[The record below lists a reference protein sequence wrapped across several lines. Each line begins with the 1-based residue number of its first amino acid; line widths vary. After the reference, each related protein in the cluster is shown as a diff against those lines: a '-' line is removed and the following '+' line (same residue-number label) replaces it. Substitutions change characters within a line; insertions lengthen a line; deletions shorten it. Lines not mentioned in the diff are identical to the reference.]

1 MKDKGDFYI
10 GNQKKSA
17 LTGEEVTF
25 DTPVPTVAGEDPGRL
40 SVVFDEV
47 TVKDRLVV
55 EGGKSKTS
63 LTQFDGP
70 VTFNNELKIKKPLK
84 LKDPTDTTVTNKGS
98 LIVSGGVGIAKN
110 LYIGGNFG
118 ISDDSKIKIG
128 KGAGTPPV
136 GDMEIYHDSTVGNEQ
151 NIIKSAAG
159 DISIMSGTVVKIEDD
174 SGVDIAKF
182 KKTGGSI
189 LYHDGGAQKFT
200 TSATGADVTGVLT
213 CDGITIDGTLTATG
227 LSITGN
233 SSLGDD
239 VSDTVTMTGPVTLSC
254 ETDASSKTSGGTL
267 TVSGGAAIAKKLYV
281 GNDIVAFA
289 TSDKNLKDDISPIV
303 EALSKVKSISGN
315 TFKWNEKSDQEGRL
329 DTGVIAQEIDAI
341 GLPGST
347 TIRDDGTYAISYN
360 RIIPLLIEA
369 IKELSD
375 KVDAL
380 S

>member
-1 MKDKGDFYI
+1 MCIRDSYRGASTA
-10 GNQKKSA
+10 GKKFET
-17 LTGEEVTF
+17 TG
-25 DTPVPTVAGEDPGRL
+25 
-40 SVVFDEV
+40 
-47 TVKDRLVV
+47 
-55 EGGKSKTS
+55 
-63 LTQFDGP
+63 
-70 VTFNNELKIKKPLK
+70 
-84 LKDPTDTTVTNKGS
+84 
-98 LIVSGGVGIAKN
+98 
-110 LYIGGNFG
+110 
-118 ISDDSKIKIG
+118 
-128 KGAGTPPV
+128 
-136 GDMEIYHDSTVGNEQ
+136 
-151 NIIKSAAG
+151 
-159 DISIMSGTVVKIEDD
+159 
-174 SGVDIAKF
+174 
-182 KKTGGSI
+182 
-189 LYHDGGAQKFT
+189 
-200 TSATGADVTGVLT
+200 TGADVTGVLT

-239 VSDTVTMTGPVTLSC
+239 ASDTVTMTGPVTLSC
-254 ETDASSKTSGGTL
+254 TVDASSKTSGGAL